1 MARLSRAARAAR
13 PARLAQALT
22 LAGSATA
29 IALTAHTVLNLR
41 RLRRPPSD
49 PQSPAERVSV
59 LLPLRNE
66 AARVEP
72 CLQALLA
79 ALDRCVGRAEL
90 VVLDDGSTDATR
102 DVVRRVVG
110 HDGRVR
116 LVSGRPLPRGW
127 LGKAHACAQLAD
139 QADPASTVLVFV
151 DADVLLEPRAVAAA
165 VELLRHSGLDLICP
179 YPRQLAESLGER
191 LVQPLLQWSW
201 LTTLPLALAERSSR
215 PSLSAGNGQFLVV
228 DRAAYQ
234 RAGGHAAVR
243 TEVLEDIALVRA
255 VKASGGSGGMVD
267 GTDLATCRMY
277 DGWAELQDGY
287 AKSLWS
293 AFGSPAGAAAANG
306 VLVMA
311 YVAPALAAVLR
322 RSPVGMAGYAAGV
335 LGRVLVAR
343 RTRSRVWPDSLAQ
356 PASILAVAWLTAVSW
371 RRRARGSLSWKGRAL
386 P

>member
-1 MARLSRAARAAR
+1 M
-13 PARLAQALT
+13 T

-29 IALTAHTVLNLR
+29 IALTAHTALNLR

-49 PQSPAERVSV
+49 PQSPTERVSV

-79 ALDRCVGRAEL
+79 ALDRCADRAEL

-102 DVVRRVVG
+102 EVVRRVAG
-110 HDGRVR
+110 DDGRVR
-116 LVSGRPLPRGW
+116 LVLGRPLPPGW

-139 QADPASTVLVFV
+139 QADPTSTVLVFV
-151 DADVLLEPRAVAAA
+151 DADVLLEPPAVAAA

-201 LTTLPLALAERSSR
+201 LTTLPVALAERSSR

-243 TEVLEDIALVRA
+243 TEVLEDVALVRA
-255 VKASGGSGGMVD
+255 VKASGGRGGMVD
-267 GTDLATCRMY
+267 GTALATCRMY

-293 AFGSPAGAAAANG
+293 AFGSPAGAVAANWL
-306 VLVMA
+306 LVMT
-311 YVAPALAAVLR
+311 YVAPPLAAVLR
-322 RSPVGMAGYAAGV
+322 RSPVGAAGYAAAV

-343 RTRSRVWPDSLAQ
+343 RTRSRVWPDTLAQ
-356 PASILAVAWLTAVSW
+356 PISILAVAWLTALSW
-371 RRRARGSLSWKGRAL
+371 RRRARGSLTWKGRAL